1 MRGADRLPAPRR
13 VRTCN
18 KNAIKK
24 SKEKMKQDKIAEGRA
39 RHFIKGKKAKCEKPQ
54 KTKKPK
60 HDKPYRAENDGKAPN
75 P

>member
-39 RHFIKGKKAKCEKPQ
+39 RNFILITTFHKRQKGKVR
-54 KTKKPK
+54 KTTE
-60 HDKPYRAENDGKAPN
+60 D
-75 P
+75 